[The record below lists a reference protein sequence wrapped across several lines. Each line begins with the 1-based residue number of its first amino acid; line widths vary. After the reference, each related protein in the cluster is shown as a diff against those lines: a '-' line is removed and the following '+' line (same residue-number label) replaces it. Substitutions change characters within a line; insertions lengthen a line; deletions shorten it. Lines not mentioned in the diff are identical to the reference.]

1 MMKPWDLKGKTALVT
16 GGSRGIGKAIVTE
29 LLALGAEVVFTARG
43 AGEVVAVEQ
52 ELKELYPGVSGLAAD
67 VSDAVHRKQMLEC
80 AAEKWGRLDIL
91 VNNAGINIRKASNEY
106 TSNEFMQVLDINLLA
121 PFELCRTLFS
131 LLVKGKGASVINVS
145 SVAGSFDVQTGAPYG
160 MSKAGLIQLSRNL
173 ANEWA
178 SHGIRVNTVSP
189 WFTETPLTDGLLS
202 NPDRLQAITSKTPLR
217 RIAQSEEMAAAV
229 AFLAMD
235 KSSYIT
241 GHNLTV
247 DGGATIRLL

>member
-1 MMKPWDLKGKTALVT
+1 MKAWNLTGKTALVT

-29 LLALGAEVVFTARG
+29 FLALGAEVLFTARSSDEITTMEK
-43 AGEVVAVEQ
+43 A
-52 ELKELYPGVSGLAAD
+52 LKAIHPGISGLTAD
-67 VSDAVHRKQMLEC
+67 VSDAGDRKKVLEWMDQ
-80 AAEKWGRLDIL
+80 KWGRLDIL
-91 VNNAGINIRKASNEY
+91 VNNAGINIRKASNDY
-106 TSNEFMQVLDINLLA
+106 TSSEFMQVLDINLLA
-121 PFELCRTLFS
+121 PFELCRTLFP
-131 LLVKGKGASVINVS
+131 LLVKSKGASVINIS

-173 ANEWA
+173 ASEWA
-178 SHGIRVNTVSP
+178 SHSIRVNTVSP
-189 WFTETPLTDGLLS
+189 WFTETPLTGGLLS
-202 NPDRLQAITSKTPLR
+202 NPDRLQAITSRTPLR

-241 GHNLTV
+241 GHNLSV

>member
-1 MMKPWDLKGKTALVT
+1 MKGWTLTGKTALVT
-16 GGSRGIGKAIVTE
+16 GGSRGIGKAIVAE

-43 AGEVVAVEQ
+43 SADVASLEA
-52 ELKELYPGVSGLAAD
+52 ELKVAYPRVSGLAAD
-67 VSDAVHRKQMLEC
+67 VSEAGHRKQMLEYV
-80 AAEKWGRLDIL
+80 EQKWGRLDIL
-91 VNNAGINIRKASNEY
+91 VNNAGINIRKASNDY
-106 TSNEFMQVLDINLLA
+106 TSDELMQVLGINLLA
-121 PFELCRTLFS
+121 PFELCRALFP
-131 LLVKGKGASVINVS
+131 LLVKGNGASIINVS
-145 SVAGSFDVQTGAPYG
+145 SVAGSFDVQTGAPYS

-189 WFTETPLTDGLLS
+189 WFTETPLTSGLLS
-202 NPDRLQAITSKTPLR
+202 NPDRLMAITSKTPLR
-217 RIAQSEEMAAAV
+217 RIAQREEMAGAV

-241 GHNLTV
+241 GHNLSV

>member
-1 MMKPWDLKGKTALVT
+1 MKAWDLKGKTALVT

-43 AGEVVAVEQ
+43 SGEVVAVEQ
-52 ELKELYPGVSGLAAD
+52 ELKALYSGVSGLAAD
-67 VSDAVHRKQMLEC
+67 VSDAAHRKQMFEC
-80 AAEKWGRLDIL
+80 AEKKWGRLDIL

-106 TSNEFMQVLDINLLA
+106 SSNEYMKVLDINLLA
-121 PFELCRTLFS
+121 PFELCRTLFP
-131 LLVKGKGASVINVS
+131 LLVKGKGASIINVS

-173 ANEWA
+173 ASEWA
-178 SHGIRVNTVSP
+178 SEGIRVNTVSP
-189 WFTETPLTDGLLS
+189 WFTETPLTGGLLS
-202 NPDRLQAITSKTPLR
+202 NPDRLHAITSRTPLR
-217 RIAQSEEMAAAV
+217 RIARSEEMAAAV

-241 GHNLTV
+241 GHNLSV

>member
-1 MMKPWDLKGKTALVT
+1 MIKAWDLTGKTALVT
-16 GGSRGIGKAIVTE
+16 GGSRGIGKAIVAE
-29 LLALGAEVVFTARG
+29 LLTLGAEVLFTARG
-43 AGEVVAVEQ
+43 SGEVVAVEQ
-52 ELKELYPGVSGLAAD
+52 EFKALYPGVSGLTAD
-67 VSDAVHRKQMLEC
+67 VSDPGHRQQMLERVGQN
-80 AAEKWGRLDIL
+80 WGRLDIL
-91 VNNAGINIRKASNEY
+91 VNNAGINIRKASNDY
-106 TSNEFMQVLDINLLA
+106 TSTELMQVLDINLLA
-121 PFELCRTLFS
+121 PFELCRTFFP
-131 LLVKGKGASVINVS
+131 LLVKGNGASIINVA

-189 WFTETPLTDGLLS
+189 WFTGTPLTGGLLS
-202 NPDRLQAITSKTPLR
+202 NPDRLRAITSKTPLG
-217 RIAQSEEMAAAV
+217 RIAYSEEMAAAV

-241 GHNLTV
+241 GHNLSV

>member
-1 MMKPWDLKGKTALVT
+1 MKAWNLTGKTALVT

-52 ELKELYPGVSGLAAD
+52 ELKRLYPGISGLTAD
-67 VSDAVHRKQMLEC
+67 VSDAGHRQQMLEC
-80 AAEKWGRLDIL
+80 VEQKWGRLDIL
-91 VNNAGINIRKASNEY
+91 VNNAGINIRKASNDY

-121 PFELCRTLFS
+121 PFELCRMLFP
-131 LLVKGKGASVINVS
+131 LLVKGNGTSIINIS
-145 SVAGSFDVQTGAPYG
+145 SVAGTFDVQTGAPYG

-189 WFTETPLTDGLLS
+189 WFTETPLTGGLLS

-217 RIAQSEEMAAAV
+217 RIAHSEEMAAAV

-241 GHNLTV
+241 GHNLSV

>member
-1 MMKPWDLKGKTALVT
+1 MKAWNLTGKTALVT

-43 AGEVVAVEQ
+43 AGEVVDVEQ
-52 ELKELYPGVSGLAAD
+52 ELKRLYPGISGLAAD
-67 VSDAVHRKQMLEC
+67 VSDAVHRQQMLEC
-80 AAEKWGRLDIL
+80 VEQKWGRLDIL
-91 VNNAGINIRKASNEY
+91 VNNAGINIRKASNDY
-106 TSNEFMQVLDINLLA
+106 TSNELMQVLDINLLA
-121 PFELCRTLFS
+121 PFELCRMLFP
-131 LLVKGKGASVINVS
+131 LLVKGNGASMINVS

-189 WFTETPLTDGLLS
+189 WFTETPLTGGLLS

-217 RIAQSEEMAAAV
+217 RIAHSEEMAAAV

-241 GHNLTV
+241 GHNLSV

>member
-1 MMKPWDLKGKTALVT
+1 MKAWNLTGKTALVT

-29 LLALGAEVVFTARG
+29 LLGLGAEVVFTARG
-43 AGEVVAVEQ
+43 SVEVVTLEA
-52 ELKELYPGVSGLAAD
+52 ELKAAYPGVSGLAAD
-67 VSDAVHRKQMLEC
+67 VSDAGHRKQMLEYV
-80 AAEKWGRLDIL
+80 EQKWGRLDIL
-91 VNNAGINIRKASNEY
+91 VNNAGVNIRKASNDY
-106 TSNEFMQVLDINLLA
+106 TSSEFMQVLDINLLA
-121 PFELCRTLFS
+121 PFELCRALFP
-131 LLVKGKGASVINVS
+131 LLVKGKGASIVNVS

-189 WFTETPLTDGLLS
+189 WFTETPLTSGLLS
-202 NPDRLQAITSKTPLR
+202 NPDRLLAITSKTPLR
-217 RIAQSEEMAAAV
+217 RIAQSEEMAGAV

-241 GHNLTV
+241 GHNLSV